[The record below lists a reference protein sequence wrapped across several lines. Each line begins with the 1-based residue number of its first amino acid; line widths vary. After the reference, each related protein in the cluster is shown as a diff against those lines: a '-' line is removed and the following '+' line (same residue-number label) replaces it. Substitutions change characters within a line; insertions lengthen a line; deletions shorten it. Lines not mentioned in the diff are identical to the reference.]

1 MKNILLVVDVQN
13 GFVKNAYSERVLTRI
28 VDLLSRNLFDEVIM
42 TRYWNE
48 HGSILSRFMGWNDLC
63 TEQEQALRPEIAK
76 FVHHET
82 EKDIYSAMTA
92 EMYDLLRDLNEGEL
106 PGHVFILGFDT
117 ECCVAMTATEMFE
130 SDIRPLVLTRYCGSH
145 DGDKYHH
152 AGLISME
159 HLIGPDFL
167 IDENIKT
174 RKDIQDILS
183 RVMAQQESYEALA
196 QELEARK

>member
-92 EMYDLLRDLNEGEL
+92 EMYYLLRDLNEGEL

>member
-13 GFVKNAYSERVLTRI
+13 GFVKNPYSERVLSRI

-63 TEQEQALRPEIAK
+63 TSQEQELRPEIAK
-76 FVHHET
+76 FVHHEL
-82 EKDIYSAMTA
+82 EKDIYSSMTA
-92 EMYDLLRDLNEGEL
+92 EMYDLLRELNEGEL
-106 PGHVFILGFDT
+106 PEYVFLLGFDT

-130 SDIRPLVLTRYCGSH
+130 SDIRPLVLTKYCGSH
-145 DGDKYHH
+145 DGDIYHN

-167 IDENIKT
+167 IEDQLKT
-174 RKDIQDILS
+174 KNDVEAVIS
-183 RVMAQQESYEALA
+183 RVMTQQKEYEKLA
-196 QELEARK
+196 KELELQK

>member
-183 RVMAQQESYEALA
+183 RVMTQQESYEALA

>member
-1 MKNILLVVDVQN
+1 
-13 GFVKNAYSERVLTRI
+13 
-28 VDLLSRNLFDEVIM
+28 
-42 TRYWNE
+42 
-48 HGSILSRFMGWNDLC
+48 
-63 TEQEQALRPEIAK
+63 
-76 FVHHET
+76 
-82 EKDIYSAMTA
+82 MTA

-117 ECCVAMTATEMFE
+117 ECCVAMTAAEMFE

>member
-1 MKNILLVVDVQN
+1 MKNILLVIDVQN
-13 GFVKNAYSERVLTRI
+13 GFVKNPYSERVLSRI
-28 VDLLSRNLFDEVIM
+28 EDLLSRNLFDEVIM

-48 HGSILSRFMGWNDLC
+48 PGSILSRFMGWNDLC
-63 TEQEQALRPEIAK
+63 SQEEQALRPEIAK
-76 FVHHET
+76 FVHHELT
-82 EKDIYSAMTA
+82 KDIYSSMTD
-92 EMYDLLRDLNEGEL
+92 EMYDLLKKLNDGEL
-106 PGHVFILGFDT
+106 PEHVFILGFDT

-167 IDENIKT
+167 IDDNLKT
-174 RKDIQDILS
+174 KTDVEQIVS
-183 RVMAQQESYEALA
+183 RVMAQQKQYESIAE
-196 QELEARK
+196 ELEKKS

>member
-92 EMYDLLRDLNEGEL
+92 EMYYLLRDLNEGEL

-183 RVMAQQESYEALA
+183 RVMTQQESYEALA